1 MRKFII
7 KRLQNIPKVQHQP
20 ERDTL
25 DPIHQWIGF
34 VTDGNG
40 YVISVVVKKHIL
52 SKFITRNIDMSYS
65 TDATTGAG
73 TSNHSGAHVRIPD
86 YQIGSQR

>member
-7 KRLQNIPKVQHQP
+7 KRLQNVPKIQHQS

-25 DPIHQWIGF
+25 DPRPQWIGF

-40 YVISVVVKKHIL
+40 YVISIVVKKHIL

-73 TSNHSGAHVRIPD
+73 TSNHSEAHVLIHD
-86 YQIGSQR
+86 Y